1 VIEDKRLRE
10 AFAGWLATLETMQR
24 AAARTREAYG
34 RDVAHFLSFLTEHLG
49 GTPSL
54 KALAALT
61 PADFRAYLAR
71 RQREGL
77 VNASLARALASLR
90 TFFRYLG
97 DEGLCTNDALSLV
110 RTPRVPQK
118 LPRPLSVDG
127 AQELIEAAG
136 ESEDAPWI
144 GARDEALFTL
154 VYGAGLRIG
163 EALALTAASLQP
175 ATGLIVKGKGNK
187 ERFVPL
193 LPIIREAIARYERI
207 LPFAVGSGEP
217 LFRGARGGPLSPRIA
232 QLRMADLRRALG
244 LPESA
249 TPHALRHSFAT
260 HLLQEGA
267 DLRSIQEL
275 LGHASLSTT
284 QRYTAVDLKGLR
296 ATIAKHPRR

>member
-1 VIEDKRLRE
+1 MIEDKTLRE
-10 AFAGWLATLETMQR
+10 AVAAWLATQR
-24 AAARTREAYG
+24 LSARTREAYG
-34 RDVAHFLSFLTEHLG
+34 RDVLQFLVFLREHLG
-49 GTPSL
+49 GAPD
-54 KALAALT
+54 LAALADLT
-61 PADFRAYLAR
+61 PTDFRAYLAR

-77 VNASLARALASLR
+77 TNASLARALASLR
-90 TFFRYLG
+90 AFFRHLG
-97 DEGLCTNDALSLV
+97 DEALCINDALGLI

-118 LPRPLSVDG
+118 LPRPLSVES
-127 AQELIEAAG
+127 AQELIDAAG
-136 ESEDAPWI
+136 QGDDEPWI
-144 GARDEALFTL
+144 VARDEALFTL

-163 EALALTAASLQP
+163 EALGVTKAALKP
-175 ATGLIVKGKGNK
+175 ATGLIVHGKGGK
-187 ERFVPL
+187 ERLLPL
-193 LPIIREAIARYERI
+193 LPIIREALAHYERL
-207 LPFAVGSGEP
+207 LPFAVEP
-217 LFRGARGGPLSPRIA
+217 DAPIFRGARGGPLSPRIA
-232 QLRMADLRRALG
+232 QLRMAALRRALG